1 MTDCDLLITSGVGP
15 AEARRFVA
23 QLAAR
28 LERLAQ
34 QRGLEVREII
44 ASGGEA
50 DAPRSITLRV
60 RGDAPGQLTG
70 ELGTHLLVQRSATR
84 GRASRKRWFAAVSV
98 HASPADEPHADI
110 TTLPRE
116 SLVITACRAGG
127 PGGQHVNKVASAVR
141 VHHLPSGI
149 AIRSAGAR
157 SQKANLD
164 QALRRL
170 VVLLRERAL
179 AQKAA
184 GTASRRAAHY
194 QLERGRAVRSYHLD
208 DDGVL
213 VERSPSV

>member
-1 MTDCDLLITSGVGP
+1 MTDHDLLITSGVGP
-15 AEARRFVA
+15 TEARRFVA

-28 LERLAQ
+28 LEHLAQ
-34 QRGLEVREII
+34 ERGLEVHEVI

-60 RGDAPGQLTG
+60 RGDVLAQLAG
-70 ELGTHLLVQRSATR
+70 ECGTHVLVQRSAAR

-98 HASPADEPHADI
+98 HASPTDDAQADI
-110 TTLPRE
+110 STISRDE
-116 SLVITACRAGG
+116 LVITACRAGG
-127 PGGQHVNKVASAVR
+127 PGGQHVNKVSSAVR

-170 VVLLRERAL
+170 VVLLRERAD
-179 AQKAA
+179 AHRAA
-184 GTASRRAAHY
+184 GEAARRIAHY
-194 QLERGRAVRSYHLD
+194 RLERGRAVRSYHLD

-213 VERSPSV
+213 VERSPSP